1 VGRLLVWLLF
11 FSFLAMSTGVSARQS
26 YQFGGVAGVSW
37 TEVGTPS
44 FIDAE
49 KVPGSIRP
57 LSTDLEQNLVASMR
71 DRGGDITSLV
81 SIYTLPANWADTR
94 VFAIDGDS
102 TTAFVHPPRINF
114 FRPGF
119 FYTTPMYFD
128 LGAPFPIERV
138 VFSTRPNQP
147 GNKIRQY
154 RFYLNDGS
162 PESRDDK
169 GDIVWNLV
177 RNEKDNLN
185 ARVELDIE
193 PQVVRHLYLH
203 PLEVAETWEVAEF
216 EVYGQGFV
224 PEASYLSNPIDLGA
238 QSSLGRIR
246 WSGQRPAGS
255 KILIQT
261 RSGSDDQ
268 PEVYWRKTGVG
279 DEEVS
284 FVANGAPMTRADYL
298 ALPQNVRGSIT
309 QDLDNWSVWHTYEY
323 EDGLAGTRI
332 LSPGPRQ
339 FVQLAIDFASNGL
352 QGGQLDSLS
361 FEYSQP
367 PVVAAAVGE
376 IHPASVNPA
385 EIVQF
390 TYAVRA
396 RLDAGQAGFN
406 RLEVRTPARLEAVR
420 AVRIDRRE
428 VDFDVEFDA
437 ANPHQFSVDFARIA
451 QDQTLLEVDFDAR
464 VFVYG
469 TVFSASVVDGEADEV
484 AQEVTPGD
492 AVTALLGDDLVVRTA
507 LEGNL
512 LAEVAVEPNPFTPNG
527 DGIND
532 QAQITYT
539 LLRLTEEAP
548 LGVEIYDLN
557 GQQVRALRGDRGA
570 SALYQLVWDG
580 RDDGGNMV
588 PPGLYIYRISVEAGS
603 GSEEKLGHIALVY

>member
-1 VGRLLVWLLF
+1 VRQLLF
-11 FSFLAMSTGVSARQS
+11 WFLFFLLMVPVGAFARQLYQLGGVSGTS
-26 YQFGGVAGVSW
+26 WLEAGI
-37 TEVGTPS
+37 PS

-49 KVPGSIRP
+49 KVPGGIRP
-57 LSTDLEQNLVASMR
+57 LSTDLSQNLIVSMG

-81 SIYTLPANWADTR
+81 SIYTLPANWAETR
-94 VFAIDGDS
+94 VLAVDGDS

-138 VFSTRPNQP
+138 VFSTRSDQP
-147 GNKIRQY
+147 GNKIRQF
-154 RFYLNDGS
+154 RFYLNDGR

-169 GDIVWNLV
+169 GDIVWDLV
-177 RNEKDNLN
+177 HSETDNLN
-185 ARVELDIE
+185 ARVELQVE

-203 PLEVAETWEVAEF
+203 PLEVAETWEIAEF

-224 PEASYLSNPIDLGA
+224 PNASYVSDPIDLG
-238 QSSLGRIR
+238 QLSSLGRIR
-246 WSGQRPAGS
+246 WSGERGS
-255 KILIQT
+255 EAKILIQT
-261 RSGSDDQ
+261 RSGGDDQ
-268 PEVYWRKTGVG
+268 PEVYWRRTGVG

-284 FVANGAPMTRADYL
+284 FSASGAALTRADYL
-298 ALPQNVRGSIT
+298 ALPRNVRGTIT
-309 QDLDNWSVWHTYEY
+309 PDLDHWSVWHTYEY
-323 EDGLAGTRI
+323 EDGLTGTRI

-339 FVQLAIDFASNGL
+339 FVQLRIDFASNGL
-352 QGGQLDSLS
+352 QGGQIDSLS

-367 PVVAAAVGE
+367 PVVATAIGE

-385 EIVQF
+385 ESVQF

-396 RLDAGQAGFN
+396 RVEAGQAGFN
-406 RLEVRTPARLEAVR
+406 QLEVRTPARVEAIR
-420 AVRIDRRE
+420 AVRIDRE
-428 VDFDVEFDA
+428 DVDFDVEFDMA
-437 ANPHQFSVDFARIA
+437 DPHQFRVEFSRII

-492 AVTALLGDDLVVRTA
+492 AVAALLSDDLVVRTA
-507 LEGNL
+507 LSGNL
-512 LAEVAVEPNPFTPNG
+512 LGDVSIAPNPFTPNG
-527 DGIND
+527 DDIND

-539 LLRLTEEAP
+539 LLRLMEAVP
-548 LGVEIYDLN
+548 IEVEIYDLH
-557 GQQVRALRGDRGA
+557 GKRVRQLRGDRGA
-570 SALYQLVWDG
+570 SALYQLAWDG
-580 RDDGGNMV
+580 RDDAGTMAL
-588 PPGLYIYRISVEAGS
+588 PGLYIYRISVEAGS

>member
-1 VGRLLVWLLF
+1 MGRLLCWSLF
-11 FSFLAMSTGVSARQS
+11 FLLALSVGAFARQS
-26 YQFGGVAGVSW
+26 YQFGGASGVSW
-37 TEVGTPS
+37 VEVGTAS

-49 KVPGSIRP
+49 KVPGGIRP
-57 LSTDLEQNLVASMR
+57 LSTDLSQNLIASMR

-94 VFAIDGDS
+94 VFAVDGDS
-102 TTAFVHPPRINF
+102 TTAFVHPPRIDF

-138 VFSTRPNQP
+138 VFSTRPDQP
-147 GNKIRQY
+147 GNKIRQF
-154 RFYLNDGS
+154 RFYLNDGR
-162 PESRDDK
+162 PESRDKK

-177 RNEKDNLN
+177 HNEKDNLN
-185 ARVELDIE
+185 ARVVLEIE
-193 PQVVRHLYLH
+193 PQTVRHLYLH

-224 PEASYLSNPIDLGA
+224 PSASYLSAPIDLGA
-238 QSSLGRIR
+238 SSSLGRIR
-246 WSGQRPAGS
+246 WSGVRDPEA
-255 KILIQT
+255 KILVQT
-261 RSGSDDQ
+261 RSGRDDQ

-279 DEEVS
+279 DQEVS
-284 FVANGAPMTRADYL
+284 FAANGAPMTRADYL
-298 ALPQNVRGSIT
+298 ALPQNVRGAIT

-323 EDGLAGTRI
+323 EDGLAATRI

-339 FVQLAIDFASNGL
+339 FVQLRIDFATRGL
-352 QGGQLDSLS
+352 QGGQIDSLS

-367 PVVAAAVGE
+367 PVVTTVIGE
-376 IHPASVNPA
+376 IHPAAVNSA
-385 EIVQF
+385 EMVQF

-396 RLDAGQAGFN
+396 RLQAGQSGFN
-406 RLEVRTPARLEAVR
+406 RLELRTAARLEAIR
-420 AVRIDRRE
+420 AVRIDRQE

-437 ANPHQFSVDFARIA
+437 ADPHQFSVEFARIA
-451 QDQTLLEVDFDAR
+451 QDQTLLEIDFDAR

-492 AVTALLGDDLVVRTA
+492 AVAALLGDDLVVRTA
-507 LEGNL
+507 LAGDL
-512 LAEVAVEPNPFTPNG
+512 LAGVAIEPNPFTPNG

-532 QAQITYT
+532 QTQISYT
-539 LLRLTEEAP
+539 LLRLTEEVP

-557 GQQVRALRGDRGA
+557 GRRLRQLRGDRGS
-570 SALYQLVWDG
+570 SALYQLFWDG
-580 RDDGGNMV
+580 RDDGGNMA
-588 PPGLYIYRISVEAGS
+588 PPGLYIYRILVQAGS